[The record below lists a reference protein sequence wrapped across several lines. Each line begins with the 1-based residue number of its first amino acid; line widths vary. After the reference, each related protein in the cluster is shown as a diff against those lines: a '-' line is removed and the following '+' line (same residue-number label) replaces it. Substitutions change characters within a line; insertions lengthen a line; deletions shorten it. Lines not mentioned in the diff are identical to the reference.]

1 MDIELIC
8 LPDEDNPATR
18 LRLGD
23 DAEYSSD
30 SDQASTPSPTEASKL
45 LGWWVLTFCQA
56 QVPTATRPHIH
67 PLTMRYTPT
76 TQRG

>member
-1 MDIELIC
+1 MILAWQESLRNAMASFEYLMSRDYAGRDLPEPPRPTAPCIPDEPDVDIELIC

-30 SDQASTPSPTEASKL
+30 SE
-45 LGWWVLTFCQA
+45 
-56 QVPTATRPHIH
+56 
-67 PLTMRYTPT
+67 
-76 TQRG
+76 